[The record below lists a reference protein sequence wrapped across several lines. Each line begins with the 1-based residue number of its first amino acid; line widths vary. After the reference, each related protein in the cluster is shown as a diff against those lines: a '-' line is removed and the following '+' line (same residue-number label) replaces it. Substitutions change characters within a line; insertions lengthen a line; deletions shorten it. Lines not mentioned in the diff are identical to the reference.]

1 MSKKILLIDDDL
13 HIRKLYKDELEEGG
27 CEVIT
32 AATGSEGQE
41 VFEREHK
48 TIDLVLLDILLPDI
62 DGISILKW
70 IKEESPEK
78 PVIIVS
84 AYDYRDDFAVWASEG
99 YIIKSSDLTE
109 LKCAVKKL
117 LEKVANN

>member
-1 MSKKILLIDDDL
+1 MSKKILLIDDDPR
-13 HIRKLYKDELEEGG
+13 IRKLYKDELEEEGY
-27 CEVIT
+27 EIIT
-32 AATGSEGQE
+32 EATGSKGQE

-70 IKEESPEK
+70 IKKESPGK

-84 AYDYRDDFAVWASEG
+84 AYDFRDDFAVWASEG
-99 YIIKSSDLTE
+99 YVIKSSDLTE

-117 LEKVANN
+117 LKKSG

>member
-1 MSKKILLIDDDL
+1 MSKILLIDDDL
-13 HIRKLYKDELEEGG
+13 RIRKLYKDELEEEG

-32 AATGSEGQE
+32 AATGREGQE
-41 VFEREHK
+41 VFKREHK

-70 IKEESPEK
+70 IKEEKPEK

-84 AYDYRDDFAVWASEG
+84 AYDYRDDFAAWVSDD

-109 LKCAVKKL
+109 LKCAARKL
-117 LEKVANN
+117 LKISG